1 MEKLPKVLARCLP
14 IPWLVGA
21 ADDDVQ
27 AGPTPLAKIVAPHSE
42 ERVQLFEF
50 DAHGQLRSLKGVRSQ
65 RADVFMESLE
75 VHDAF
80 LENPVNERAC
90 AAQQLGG
97 SLRCDGHRWCGGRGV
112 YCGLCD
118 ANLCALFVKL
128 VCGELGEAA
137 ASICHERELDA
148 EREVGERLE
157 LVVASWY
164 DLLALFPA
172 VAEERRIVA
181 DHDNHG
187 DALAE
192 LRKDL
197 FDEPRVGL
205 MEADVKGGKRPVNR
219 REFSRFGEL
228 SLRAWVRKLHGG
240 LTTRDGHIRF
250 ADFYK
255 SNDIPLLRDL
265 T

>member
-1 MEKLPKVLARCLP
+1 MEKLPEVLARCLP

-27 AGPTPLAKIVAPHSE
+27 AGPTPLAKIVAPPSE
-42 ERVQLFEF
+42 ERVQLFEL
-50 DAHGQLRSLKGVRSQ
+50 DAHGQLRSLEGVRSQ

-80 LENPVNERAC
+80 LENPVDERAC

-97 SLRCDGHRWCGGRGV
+97 SLRCDGHRWCGGRAV
-112 YCGLCD
+112 HCGLCLP
-118 ANLCALFVKL
+118 NLCALFVKL
-128 VCGELGEAA
+128 VRGELGEAA

-148 EREVGERLE
+148 EREMGERLE

-181 DHDNHG
+181 DQDNHG

-192 LRKDL
+192 LRQDL
-197 FDEPRVGL
+197 LDEPRVGL
-205 MEADVKGGKRPVNR
+205 VEADVNGGKRRVTAAGGPALR
-219 REFSRFGEL
+219 RACAACMG
-228 SLRAWVRKLHGG
+228 
-240 LTTRDGHIRF
+240 
-250 ADFYK
+250 
-255 SNDIPLLRDL
+255 
-265 T
+265 

>member
-1 MEKLPKVLARCLP
+1 M
-14 IPWLVGA
+14 
-21 ADDDVQ
+21 
-27 AGPTPLAKIVAPHSE
+27 
-42 ERVQLFEF
+42 
-50 DAHGQLRSLKGVRSQ
+50 
-65 RADVFMESLE
+65 
-75 VHDAF
+75 
-80 LENPVNERAC
+80 
-90 AAQQLGG
+90 
-97 SLRCDGHRWCGGRGV
+97 
-112 YCGLCD
+112 
-118 ANLCALFVKL
+118 KL
-128 VCGELGEAA
+128 VRGEFGEGA
-137 ASICHERELDA
+137 ASICHERQLDA
-148 EREVGERLE
+148 ECEVGERLE
-157 LVVASWY
+157 LVILGWY
-164 DLLALFPA
+164 DLLVLFPA

-187 DALAE
+187 NALAE